1 MRQGAR
7 RSIFF
12 FPTRPPASHS
22 PMERASGTVK
32 WFSQEKGF
40 GFVTREDGTDIFI
53 HHSGISGR
61 GFKTLEQGE
70 PVEFDVIE
78 EPKGLKAANLV
89 RMNAPEG
96 GTEEAPMGQGGGY
109 GGGRGGY
116 GGGSSG
122 GGYGG
127 GGNSGGYGGGGE
139 YGNRSGGGSG
149 GGGGRDGGYN
159 RGGGGGG
166 RGGSGGGG
174 GRDGGWGRGG
184 GGGRRDEYGG
194 GDDW

>member
-1 MRQGAR
+1 
-7 RSIFF
+7 
-12 FPTRPPASHS
+12 
-22 PMERASGTVK
+22 MERASGTVK

-40 GFVTREDGTDIFI
+40 GFVTRDDGTDIFV

-96 GTEEAPMGQGGGY
+96 GDQPADMGQGGGY
-109 GGGRGGY
+109 GRSSGGY
-116 GGGSSG
+116 GGAG

-127 GGNSGGYGGGGE
+127 GGGGSGYGGGGE
-139 YGNRSGGGSG
+139 GGYGGG
-149 GGGGRDGGYN
+149 GGYN
-159 RGGGGGG
+159 RGGGG
-166 RGGSGGGG
+166 RGNGGG
-174 GRDGGWGRGG
+174 GRDGGWGGG
-184 GGGRRDEYGG
+184 GGGRGGRRDYGG

>member
-1 MRQGAR
+1 MA
-7 RSIFF
+7 
-12 FPTRPPASHS
+12 
-22 PMERASGTVK
+22 RASGTVK

-78 EPKGLKAANLV
+78 EPKGLKASNLV
-89 RMNAPEG
+89 RLNAPEG
-96 GTEEAPMGQGGGY
+96 GSEEAGMGQGGGY
-109 GGGRGGY
+109 GRSGGY
-116 GGGSSG
+116 GGGGTG

-127 GGNSGGYGGGGE
+127 GGGGSGYGGGGE
-139 YGNRSGGGSG
+139 YGNRG
-149 GGGGRDGGYN
+149 GGGGGGGYN

-166 RGGSGGGG
+166 GGRGGRDG
-174 GRDGGWGRGG
+174 GRDGGWGR
-184 GGGRRDEYGG
+184 GGRRDEYGG